1 MLSAMCLRMEWASS
15 GVAIIVS
22 RTRSSVLPA
31 MQRIV
36 RYAAP
41 RSRDP
46 RTFHYAAMGTGSAAH
61 RLRAAPRPGH
71 ETNQVMNMRAAEAT
85 VSRAPNPM
93 KIFPIREV

>member
-1 MLSAMCLRMEWASS
+1 MCLRMEWASS

-22 RTRSSVLPA
+22 RTRRSVLQA
-31 MQRIV
+31 MQSIV
-36 RYAAP
+36 RYAAS

-46 RTFHYAAMGTGSAAH
+46 HIFDYAAMSPGSAAH

-71 ETNQVMNMRAAEAT
+71 KTNQEKNMRAAEAM
-85 VSRAPNPM
+85 VSSAPNPM